1 MPIMNA
7 FSAPIV
13 LALFSLSALA
23 QTPGSYPDRPVRFI
37 VPFTA
42 GGAADMVARTVGQK
56 IAAELNQQIIVENRV
71 GGDGNIGAE
80 FVARSA
86 PDGYTI
92 LLGFVGNIVVAPLLS
107 RSVPFDPVRD
117 FAPICVLVA
126 APNILVVHP
135 SFPAR
140 TFAEFIAY
148 VKANPGKVNFASSVP
163 GGPAHLAGE
172 FLKRAAGIN
181 MVHVPYKGASQA
193 IVDVMGGEVQA
204 MIGLSVVLPQVK
216 AGKLRALATTGARRL
231 PLLPQVP
238 TVAELGFP
246 GFEAT
251 AWYGL
256 LAPAGTPQPIVA
268 RLHDLSVRALKSP
281 DVTARMEAAGND
293 IVGGTPDAFAAYIK
307 TETRKWGE
315 IVAAAGV
322 KVE

>member
-1 MPIMNA
+1 MSAFNTPILLTFFTLFA
-7 FSAPIV
+7 QAQAP
-13 LALFSLSALA
+13 
-23 QTPGSYPDRPVRFI
+23 SYPDRLVRFI

-56 IAAELNQQIIVENRV
+56 ISLEVNQQIIVENRV

-117 FAPICVLVA
+117 FAPISVLVA

-135 SFPAR
+135 SFPAT
-140 TFAEFIAY
+140 TFGEFIAY

-216 AGKLRALATTGARRL
+216 AGKLRALATTGLRRL

-256 LAPAGTPQPIVA
+256 LAPAGTPAPIVS

-293 IVGGTPDAFAAYIK
+293 IIGGTPEAFAAYIK